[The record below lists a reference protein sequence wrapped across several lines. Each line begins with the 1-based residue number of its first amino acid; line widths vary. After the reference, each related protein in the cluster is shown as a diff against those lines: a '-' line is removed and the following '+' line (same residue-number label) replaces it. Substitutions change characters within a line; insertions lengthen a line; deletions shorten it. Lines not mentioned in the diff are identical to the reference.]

1 MSNPTI
7 ASREEGMLDV
17 TSIVAAFTE
26 DQAEKL
32 TKLSKHRLRY
42 WDSTGFFKP
51 SYVERGKHLPFGRFY
66 SFKDIVAL
74 RTLEMLRVQ
83 NGVPLQHLRK
93 VAEKLS
99 DLKPNYWAAT
109 TLYAINRRVV
119 FEDPISGKP
128 QEVLSGQYLI
138 GIPLERVI
146 RDTSEE
152 ASQMRKRSPDEIGRV
167 TKVQGIQRQSWV
179 LAGTRIPVSS
189 VQRLWEDGFS
199 AKQILEEYPDL
210 TEADIKAALEH
221 KESKA
226 A

>member
-1 MSNPTI
+1 
-7 ASREEGMLDV
+7 MLDV

-66 SFKDIVAL
+66 SFKEIVAL